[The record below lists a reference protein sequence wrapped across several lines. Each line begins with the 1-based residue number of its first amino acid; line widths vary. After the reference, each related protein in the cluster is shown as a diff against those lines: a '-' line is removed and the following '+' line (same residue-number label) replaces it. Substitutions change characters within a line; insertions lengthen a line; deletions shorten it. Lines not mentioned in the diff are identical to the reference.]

1 MDYCL
6 EVMMQYDVCPTS
18 SGLDLWRK
26 HAQHTKHLAI
36 EAVAILLIP
45 PW

>member
-18 SGLDLWRK
+18 SGLV
-26 HAQHTKHLAI
+26 
-36 EAVAILLIP
+36 VARAERRLVSNLSTGV
-45 PW
+45 